1 MSGSEQTGL
10 RCALVGADSL
20 LMECGELLRAK
31 GHEIVVV
38 AAGSPRVA
46 RWAAAKGIAVVD
58 ASGPAAGWQGDL
70 AAHEVHWLFA
80 ITHLA
85 ILPDEVLAIPS
96 VGAVNFHD
104 GPLPAY
110 AGLNTP
116 AWALLH
122 GEPTYGVTW
131 HAITPGI
138 DEGDVYVQQLFDVAE
153 GETSLSLNTRN
164 FATAIETFEVLVDG
178 LAAGTLT
185 PTPQDPSARR
195 ATFSRHDRPDA
206 LVVLDWR
213 EPAAALERT
222 VLALTFG
229 PYPNPLGFPK
239 LLLPGGGAVLVTEA
253 SVVVDAAGPVGEVL
267 RVTDDQ
273 VVVATGEGGLALTAL
288 TTQTGAPFALADLG
302 VSVGDVLP
310 SLGDAERQELTRV
323 GGLLARAERHHLR
336 QLQSLEP
343 VEVPW
348 ARTPPADHQPRF
360 AAVPVAVPP
369 SLAERPDAVAT
380 AFALLLGRLSGK
392 ARFHVSVVDPAA
404 MEPFA
409 AAASLLAPAVPF
421 EVTVDPDE
429 ALGAATERLAADL
442 EAVRGRPPFAQELVA
457 RHPDL
462 VAVPELAAGR
472 SLPVALRLGSE
483 QPPHEG
489 VVVELRTSGDGGP
502 WELRHDDVLVDGADA
517 HLLAS
522 CLAALLADLAADP
535 DRPVAR
541 VDLLGPDLRAQVL
554 DGWNATAVDL
564 PTGVAVHQLFERQV
578 DAAPDVV
585 AVVFED
591 RAVTYRELD
600 ERANRLAHHLIDLG
614 VGPDHLVGVHV
625 TRGIDLVISVLGVH
639 KAGGAYV
646 PLDPVYPHD
655 RLGHMI
661 RDSGCRVVLTES
673 SVADTLPERDDP
685 ALTVVTVDADRAAID
700 ARPATRPAVELPASA
715 LAYCI
720 YTSGSTGLP
729 KGVLVE
735 HRNAVNFFVGMDDR
749 VPHELP
755 ATWFAVTSLSFDI
768 SVLELLYTLTRGF
781 TVVVYLDRDRVATAD
796 DGADAF
802 VERHAEQAMGFSLF
816 YFSGD
821 AAEGN
826 GSQKYR
832 LLLEGARFADEHGF
846 EAVWTPERHFHA
858 FGGLYPQPAVTGAA
872 VAAITRN
879 VHIRA
884 GSVVMPLH
892 HPIRVAEAWSIV
904 DNISDGRV
912 GISVASGWQPND
924 FVLMPQNYSRAKEL
938 MFEGI
943 EQVKQLWRGDAVEF
957 PGATG
962 EPLSVTTLP
971 RPVQPELPVWI
982 TSAGNPETYIQAG
995 RIGANV
1001 LTHLLGQSVEQLAPK
1016 IEAYRQARAEA
1027 GFDPDGGTV
1036 TLMLHTFVGDD
1047 DDAVREQVRQPLKE
1061 YLGTSFSLLKE
1072 YAWSFP
1078 AFQRPGGET
1087 DEDGLADEAFE
1098 NLSDEDLDA
1107 VLEFAFLRYYETSGL
1122 FGSPDRCLRMVDQ
1135 LKGIGVTEIACLVDF
1150 GVATD
1155 VVLDSLPALDRV
1167 RQATN
1172 PAPGATEGATV
1183 GAAAGGDQPA
1193 ADQSVAAQLAR
1204 HGVTHL
1210 QCTPSMARM
1219 LSMQDDSR
1227 DALAEVEHLFIGG
1240 EAFPTALARDLM
1252 GASRTGNVTN
1262 MYGPTETTIWSTTWP
1277 LQGDLDVIPIGT
1289 PIANTRIYV
1298 LDQHREPLPPGVAG
1312 DLWIGGAG
1320 VVRGYHERPELTA
1333 ERFVPDPFQGDGHR
1347 MYLTGDLARWVP
1359 DGEGGALIEFLGRAD
1374 HQVKIRGYRIELG
1387 EIEAQL
1393 GRFPGV
1399 LECVAVVREDTPGDQ
1414 QLVGYLSPSDGADIE
1429 AAAVKD
1435 HLRQTL
1441 PDVMIPGHI
1450 VVLAD
1455 LPHTPNGKIDRNGLP
1470 SLSELLGARVRT
1482 EAPVEAGNDLER
1494 QVLAVWEE
1502 ILGTTGIG
1510 VNDNFFDIGGHSL
1523 LAVRLH
1529 RRLRGELDRTF
1540 PLTEVY
1546 RHPTVRS
1553 FAESLGSD
1561 TFAAVIEGSKDR
1573 AAKRREL
1580 LDKRRARR

>member
-1 MSGSEQTGL
+1 MSDSEQTGL

-20 LMECGELLRAK
+20 LIECGEMLRTK
-31 GHEIVVV
+31 GHDVVVV
-38 AAGSPRVA
+38 AAGSQRVA
-46 RWAAAKGIAVVD
+46 QWAETKDIAVVD
-58 ASGPAAGWQGDL
+58 ASGPAADWQGEL
-70 AAHEVHWLFA
+70 TAHDVDWLFA

-85 ILPDEVLAIPS
+85 ILPDEVLAMAS
-96 VGAVNFHD
+96 AGAVNFHD

-122 GEPTYGVTW
+122 GEQTYGVTW

-138 DEGDVYVQQLFDVAE
+138 DEGDVYVQQLFDVAD

-164 FATAIETFEVLVDG
+164 FATAIETFEVLIDG

-185 PTPQDPSARR
+185 PTPQDLSAPR
-195 ATFSRHDRPDA
+195 ATFSRHDRPES
-206 LVVLDWR
+206 LVVLDWSA
-213 EPAAALERT
+213 PAATLERT

-239 LLLPGGGAVLVTEA
+239 VLLTNGGAALVTEA
-253 SVVVDAAGPVGEVL
+253 AVVADVTGSAGQVVAI
-267 RVTDDQ
+267 TDDQ
-273 VVVATGEGGLALTAL
+273 VVVATGEGGLALTGL
-288 TTQTGAPFALADLG
+288 SSQTGTPLAPADLG
-302 VSVGDVLP
+302 LSVGDVLP
-310 SLGDAERQELTRV
+310 MLGDDDRQELSRL
-323 GGLLARAERHHLR
+323 GERLSRAERHHLR

-348 ARTPPADHQPRF
+348 ARTPSADHEPQFGSVPL
-360 AAVPVAVPP
+360 AVPSALADRADEVA
-369 SLAERPDAVAT
+369 S
-380 AFALLLGRLSGK
+380 AFTLLLGRLSGK
-392 ARFHVSVVDPAA
+392 TRFHVSVADPAT

-409 AAASLLAPAVPF
+409 AAAPLVAASIPF
-421 EVTVDPDE
+421 EVMMDAEETLE
-429 ALGAATERLAADL
+429 AATGRLSSDLAAARD
-442 EAVRGRPPFAQELVA
+442 RPPMLQELVA

-472 SLPVALRLGSE
+472 SLPVAVRFGSE
-483 QPPHEG
+483 QAPNDG
-489 VVVELRTSGDGGP
+489 VVVELGTSGEGGP
-502 WELRHDDVLVDGADA
+502 WELRHDKALVDAQDA
-517 HLLAS
+517 RLLAS
-522 CLAALLADLAADP
+522 CLTALLEDLVAAP
-535 DRPVAR
+535 ERPVAR
-541 VDLLGPDLRAQVL
+541 VDLLGPDLRTQVL
-554 DGWNATAVDL
+554 DGWNATEVDL
-564 PTGVAVHQLFERQV
+564 PADAAVHRLFEQQV
-578 DAAPDVV
+578 DATPDVE
-585 AVVFED
+585 ALVFED

-625 TRGIDLVISVLGVH
+625 PRGIDLVVSVLGVH

-646 PLDPVYPHD
+646 PLDPVYPSD
-655 RLGHMI
+655 RLAHMM
-661 RDSGCRVVLTES
+661 RDSGCRVVITES
-673 SVADTLPERDDP
+673 SEADTLPERDDP
-685 ALTVVTVDADRAAID
+685 ARAVVTVDADRKAID
-700 ARPATRPAVELPASA
+700 ARPASRPAIELAGSA

-735 HRNAVNFFVGMDDR
+735 HHNAVNFFVGMDAR

-781 TVVVYLDRDRVATAD
+781 TVVVYLDRDRAVASDEGTQT
-796 DGADAF
+796 F
-802 VERHAEQAMGFSLF
+802 VERHADKAMAFSLF

-821 AAEGN
+821 EAEGS

-872 VAAITRN
+872 VAAITEN

-924 FVLMPQNYSRAKEL
+924 FVLMPQNYSRAKDL
-938 MFEGI
+938 MFEGV
-943 EQVKQLWRGDAVEF
+943 EQVKQLWRGESVEF

-971 RPVQPELPVWI
+971 RPVQPELPVWV
-982 TSAGNPETYIQAG
+982 TSAGNPETYIRAG

-1027 GFDPDGGTV
+1027 GFDPDTGKV

-1047 DDAVREQVRQPLKE
+1047 DDAVREQVRQPLKD

-1087 DEDGLADEAFE
+1087 AEAGLADEAFE
-1098 NLSDEDLDA
+1098 NLSEEDLDA

-1122 FGSPDRCLRMVDQ
+1122 FGSPDHCLRMVDQ

-1172 PAPGATEGATV
+1172 PAPGAAE
-1183 GAAAGGDQPA
+1183 AAAADRPE

-1204 HGVTHL
+1204 HGVTHM

-1227 DALAEVEHLFIGG
+1227 AALADVDHLFIGG

-1277 LQGDLDVIPIGT
+1277 LDGDLDTIPIGT

-1298 LDQHREPLPPGVAG
+1298 LDEHREPLPPGVAG

-1359 DGEGGALIEFLGRAD
+1359 DGAGGAHIEFLGRAD

-1387 EIEAQL
+1387 EIETQL
-1393 GRFPGV
+1393 GRYPGV
-1399 LECVAVVREDTPGDQ
+1399 LECVAVVREDSPGDQ
-1414 QLVGYLSPSDGADIE
+1414 QLVGYLSPGDGAELE

-1450 VVLAD
+1450 VVLPD
-1455 LPHTPNGKIDRNGLP
+1455 LPHTPNGKIDRNALP
-1470 SLSELLGARVRT
+1470 SMSELLGARTRT
-1482 EAPVEAGNDLER
+1482 EVPVEAGNDLER
-1494 QVLAVWEE
+1494 QVLSVWEE

-1529 RRLRGELDRTF
+1529 RRLRAELDRTF

-1546 RHPTVRS
+1546 RHPTVRG

-1580 LDKRRARR
+1580 LERRRARR